1 MTWLRQPS
9 QDDENP
15 SYSSGSERSYAPE
28 RPSTPEPANR
38 ADSVVRKKAVIGSS
52 IKIKGEL
59 TGGESL
65 TIDGT
70 VDGRISLEGHT
81 LTLGS
86 NARIKADVKADA
98 VVVAGDLTGN
108 IEARERVEIAP
119 TGIVRGDV
127 ATPRISIADGAS
139 LKGSVDTNCNREVA
153 KMEMPRSSGP
163 DQTAEKTEKAEKKV
177 TA

>member
-9 QDDENP
+9 QSDENP
-15 SYSSGSERSYAPE
+15 SPSSPPERSYAPE
-28 RPSTPEPANR
+28 RQPAPEAPSRT
-38 ADSVVRKKAVIGSS
+38 DSVVRKKAVIGPS
-52 IKIKGEL
+52 IKIKGQL
-59 TGGESL
+59 SGDESL

-70 VDGRISLEGHT
+70 VEGKISLEGHT

-108 IEARERVEIAP
+108 IDARERVEIAP
-119 TGIVRGDV
+119 TGVVRGDV

-139 LKGSVDTNCNREVA
+139 LKGSVDTNRNREVA
-153 KMEMPRSSGP
+153 KMEMPKTPAQERP
-163 DQTAEKTEKAEKKV
+163 EEKVEKKA